1 MTTTV
6 RPADSGPPTGRDL
19 EPVAASTSPTPRM
32 PHLRALDGLRGVAV
46 LVVVLYHFSPGI
58 LPGGFIGVD
67 MFFVLSG
74 FLITS
79 LLVNEW
85 EGTRRISLPAFWS
98 RRARR
103 LLPALFLVLI
113 VVGFYAVFIAHAV
126 EAQHVAND
134 GLAALSYVANW
145 RFIASGQAYIQTYTN
160 QAASPLRHMWSLAI
174 EEQFYLL
181 WPLLVAG
188 IGLVVARGPDRAGR
202 RRRRLRRTLV
212 TVCAVLGAASVL
224 RMVTL
229 YQPGGDPN
237 RVYYGT
243 DTRAFVLLIGAALGA
258 WTAGVP
264 IVTSPRARRLLVGV
278 GCISAGALVAVM
290 ATVTT
295 NSPWLYEGGYGLLAV
310 AIVVVLAA
318 AAQPGRNL
326 LARLL
331 EWRPLVGLGL
341 ISYGVYLWHWP
352 ATVWLTTH
360 STGLSG
366 FALFTLR
373 AVTTLGVSIASYVLV
388 EQPIRRGRLPT
399 LNVQTPGVV
408 PMAVVTTV
416 AVVLLVPAL
425 TLPSIQL
432 APAVPSSKNTALVA
446 ARYATAPHC
455 TGPVEH
461 AAPLVKGR
469 ILRVQLVGNSIAV
482 EITTCLTKLLAARGA
497 TLTTVTKVGYPLC
510 DLLDSLRQSLRNP
523 ADRPDVTLL
532 FAGPLVDPK
541 CGATAQWPAA
551 VRVALTLWKQ
561 AGVHTYLVNDVPPA
575 GTKLQDLTDLQD
587 PGLAQHD
594 PSHVGV
600 LDASAYLHDDNGLF
614 QQQMPCLPK
623 GEPGCAN
630 QVIAVRDPIDHDHFC
645 SSRDWQGA
653 TECPATAQGGDRR
666 VAAAIV
672 ASLAN
677 SLRDSPPKLRR

>member
-1 MTTTV
+1 
-6 RPADSGPPTGRDL
+6 
-19 EPVAASTSPTPRM
+19 M

-212 TVCAVLGAASVL
+212 TVCVVLGAASVL

-446 ARYATAPHC
+446 GGATPPAVPDRR
-455 TGPVEH
+455 H
-461 AAPLVKGR
+461 AADHG
-469 ILRVQLVGNSIAV
+469 
-482 EITTCLTKLLAARGA
+482 AARGDPRA
-497 TLTTVTKVGYPLC
+497 RPRDGRGRLRH
-510 DLLDSLRQSLRNP
+510 DLARRGLPVVAEAFDGG
-523 ADRPDVTLL
+523 A
-532 FAGPLVDPK
+532 LVD
-541 CGATAQWPAA
+541 GVVAA
-551 VRVALTLWKQ
+551 GRTRDRAARGRLGDHL
-561 AGVHTYLVNDVPPA
+561 AVHAPSDPDRNGGP
-575 GTKLQDLTDLQD
+575 GD
-587 PGLAQHD
+587 PGGGRPGA
-594 PSHVGV
+594 V
-600 LDASAYLHDDNGLF
+600 LPRARGLEDLHAARRGRV
-614 QQQMPCLPK
+614 
-623 GEPGCAN
+623 EAGCGDEGSR
-630 QVIAVRDPIDHDHFC
+630 RDRARH
-645 SSRDWQGA
+645 A
-653 TECPATAQGGDRR
+653 RR
-666 VAAAIV
+666 
-672 ASLAN
+672 
-677 SLRDSPPKLRR
+677 